1 MPVNFED
8 LVHQITIRDFLRNES
23 DYIEVL
29 SRTQDWS
36 KIPLLKHDNIQPSGS
51 LVRFRGMIQDM
62 FDPEYY
68 LERYEV
74 KTGDGQRMQD
84 GKFVDFLQIEQG
96 EEEVNFSSENNKHG
110 ERRSLFLVT
119 IPGINNWAD
128 EGYKDPSK
136 LPEVEKLSVNPSKRQ
151 EDGDDD
157 ETLLKRQKVIKDDQ
171 TPGETRT
178 ILSTEYLVNSP
189 LPDRPS
195 RACLVKIYRNFESFR
210 LNTVIDVVGF
220 LSVDPA
226 LDGSTEEVEEMLSPE
241 EHIAKNPPPS
251 LIPRLHAISTRE
263 VHQIAPFE
271 TPFNGN
277 FPDISRDILM
287 VLTQCLF
294 GDQLAG
300 RYLFAHLL
308 SSIQS
313 RVGMEILG
321 KMCLNLIN
329 LPGATSGYTKSLYEI
344 LEAIVPVSYHLEMSL
359 ENLNTF
365 QFVPKKDYNTGKLTS
380 GILQLAPNSHLI
392 LDETCLEPGQL
403 QGGGIEAVK
412 SLSHLIRHQSVEADF
427 QFYRLEYES
436 NIPVLILG
444 EGKSLLPSDIL
455 VPLKPDSNVMNH
467 IAETYKAA
475 HQFIRTRLEVIRGF
489 LASQKVAKFDLYGDI
504 QTTVQED
511 LVTMRKTFN
520 ASSEE
525 LHSLLT
531 LSRLVGKSMGKS
543 KLDEETWELVKNM
556 DQERRQRM
564 KK

>member
-344 LEAIVPVSYHLEMSL
+344 LEAIVP
-359 ENLNTF
+359 
-365 QFVPKKDYNTGKLTS
+365 
-380 GILQLAPNSHLI
+380 LAPNSHLI

-403 QGGGIEAVK
+403 QGGG
-412 SLSHLIRHQSVEADF
+412 
-427 QFYRLEYES
+427 
-436 NIPVLILG
+436 
-444 EGKSLLPSDIL
+444 KSLLPSDIL

-467 IAETYKAA
+467 IEETFKAA

-489 LASQKVAKFDLYGDI
+489 LASQKVAKFDLDGDI
-504 QTTVQED
+504 QTSVQED

-556 DQERRQRM
+556 DQERQSSQVDLDGDIQTTVQEDLVTMRKTLNASSEELHSLLTLSRLVGKSMGKSKLDEETWELVKNMDQERRQRM